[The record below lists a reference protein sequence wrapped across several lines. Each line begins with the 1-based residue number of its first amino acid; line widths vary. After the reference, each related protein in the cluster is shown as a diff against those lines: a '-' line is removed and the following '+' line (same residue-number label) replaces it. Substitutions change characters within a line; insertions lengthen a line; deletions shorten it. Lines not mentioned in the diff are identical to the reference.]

1 MQHDPLQ
8 LDGYESLESIGSGSY
23 GLIRKVKRKE
33 DGKILARKEIDYRKM
48 STKEKEQ
55 LVSEVNILKDL
66 KHPNIVEFLERV
78 IDRENCFI
86 YILMEYCEGGDLASV
101 IGRHKELSVYIGEE
115 FIWSIMTQLV
125 LALHEC
131 HCGVVINPD
140 TKQATPRLIL
150 HRDLKPD
157 NVFLDAKKNVKLG
170 DFGLSRSLT
179 NPQRAFAQT
188 YVGTPFYMSPELIS
202 DSLYDTKSDIWSLGC
217 VVFEMCALEPPF
229 LADSQEELSAKIK
242 LGRIPMLPPQYS
254 QDLNNVVRAML
265 QVNPRKRPST
275 GDLLANPRIKIISMQ
290 LEVKRKSVEVETAMQ
305 LLMAKDKKLADKE
318 VSLANLE
325 KSLRSAEQMLREKET
340 VLNSKE
346 ESIRAREAN
355 LMAREQKLSRE
366 HKHLSE
372 AQKEFVMEQQ
382 RRQSMAAKP
391 ASNQQGSEPMAI
403 DSGAITE
410 SNGVKNV
417 MDTGANG
424 TGMKQGWAHSGLL
437 PKTNLFSA
445 NVKNT
450 TGTTAQWPY
459 TSALTTLQTNNTQNQ
474 HLTTRVTDGTTLTDQ
489 SHHTRP
495 LPRRKTGLSVGRFSL
510 QASNAYRSKPVNGT
524 QTTGQSTPL
533 PSLEPQDPSAN
544 GIQRP
549 SSVTPSNDT
558 ASKSTPG
565 QPFIFGQSGKESR
578 PTGRLNQAPAIS
590 SLISGTS
597 TSSSTFSQ
605 GLRAKSRSAN
615 SVTATLASTT
625 LHGNSPTPTSD
636 NNPFLVPDSSKY
648 TSSSAPPTTTTAT
661 ITSVSTAAAPA
672 TYNFNSTSTFN
683 FTPIIRSSVAGS
695 SSTGGR
701 RGGAGAGA
709 GAGAGTVIEATD
721 VQMSDT
727 SESSTHYSANSR
739 LRSITPQSNGT
750 SSNKNLSSRPQ
761 MGTLSFVSSSSRRS
775 NPSGTIRPSSHT
787 RFHSQN
793 PATSNF
799 NTTASTSHGESAATS
814 KISLQESNMPAQ
826 QPGALADERTNQC
839 VTPPPNKD
847 SRLEGD
853 NLRMEWDDDI
863 PSPFIKKTYM
873 YSRNPNP

>member
-101 IGRHKELSVYIGEE
+101 IRRHKELLVHIGEE

-131 HCGVVINPD
+131 HCGMVINPD

-179 NPQRAFAQT
+179 NSQRTFAQT

-229 LADSQEELSAKIK
+229 LADTQEELSAKIK

-254 QDLNNVVRAML
+254 QELNNVVRAMI

-290 LEVKRKSVEVETAMQ
+290 LEVKRKSVELESAMQ
-305 LLMAKDKKLADKE
+305 LLMAKDRKLVDKE

-346 ESIRAREAN
+346 ESIRTKEAN

-382 RRQSMAAKP
+382 RRQSMTAKP
-391 ASNQQGSEPMAI
+391 SSNQQSSEPMAI
-403 DSGAITE
+403 DTGTTTE
-410 SNGVKNV
+410 SNGAKNAT
-417 MDTGANG
+417 DTGANG
-424 TGMKQGWAHSGLL
+424 TAMKQGWAHPGLL
-437 PKTNLFSA
+437 PKSNIFSA

-450 TGTTAQWPY
+450 TGATTQWPY
-459 TSALTTLQTNNTQNQ
+459 TSALTTLQTNNTQDQ
-474 HLTTRVTDGTTLTDQ
+474 PLTTRVTDGATLTDQ

-510 QASNAYRSKPVNGT
+510 QSSNVHRNKPVNGT
-524 QTTGQSTPL
+524 QATGQSTPL
-533 PSLEPQDPSAN
+533 SSLEPQDSSTN

-549 SSVTPSNDT
+549 SSVTPFTSSKDAAPKDI
-558 ASKSTPG
+558 ASKPTPG
-565 QPFIFGQSGKESR
+565 QPFIFGHRGKEPR
-578 PTGRLNQAPAIS
+578 PAGRFNQAPAAS
-590 SLISGTS
+590 SLTSGTS
-597 TSSSTFSQ
+597 TPSTFSQ
-605 GLRAKSRSAN
+605 GLRAKSKSAN

-625 LHGNSPTPTSD
+625 LHGSSSTPTSD
-636 NNPFLVPDSSKY
+636 NNPFLVPDSTKY
-648 TSSSAPPTTTTAT
+648 ASSSAPPTTA
-661 ITSVSTAAAPA
+661 TAATASISAPA
-672 TYNFNSTSTFN
+672 AHAAYNFNSASIFN
-683 FTPIIRSSVAGS
+683 FTPIIRSSVTGS

-701 RGGAGAGA
+701 QGGTGTGAGA
-709 GAGAGTVIEATD
+709 VIGATD

-727 SESSTHYSANSR
+727 SESSTHYSATSR
-739 LRSITPQSNGT
+739 LRSITPHSNG
-750 SSNKNLSSRPQ
+750 SLSNKNPISRPQ
-761 MGTLSFVSSSSRRS
+761 IGTLSFVPSSSSRRS
-775 NPSGTIRPSSHT
+775 NPSGTTRPSSHT
-787 RFHSQN
+787 RFHAQN
-793 PATSNF
+793 PTTSNF
-799 NTTASTSHGESAATS
+799 NSSASTSHGESTATS
-814 KISLQESNMPAQ
+814 KAAIQESNMPNAH
-826 QPGALADERTNQC
+826 QPGALADKRSDQC
-839 VTPPPNKD
+839 VTPPLTKGD
-847 SRLEGD
+847 S
-853 NLRMEWDDDI
+853 LRMEWDDDI

-873 YSRNPNP
+873 YSRSPNP